1 MKIRKECKALAHN
14 FRLGHHVE
22 SALLLPTL
30 IEQALQ
36 AIPSEHNNEVVTI
49 ISALLACQ
57 ERHDW
62 LGLADWLE
70 GELAALLQSPSF
82 VEADDEGKCTL

>member
-1 MKIRKECKALAHN
+1 MTIKEQCIALAHN
-14 FRLGHHVE
+14 FRLGLHVE

-30 IEQALQ
+30 VEQALQ
-36 AIPSEHNNEVVTI
+36 ALPQEQHRDAVTI
-49 ISALLACQ
+49 VTALLACQ

-70 GELAALLQSPSF
+70 VELATLLATP
-82 VEADDEGKCTL
+82 EK

>member
-1 MKIRKECKALAHN
+1 MTTTEQCIALAHN
-14 FRLGHHVE
+14 FRLGLHVE

-30 IEQALQ
+30 VEQALQ
-36 AIPSEHNNEVVTI
+36 ALPQEQHRDAVTI
-49 ISALLACQ
+49 VTALLACQ

-70 GELAALLQSPSF
+70 VELATLLATP
-82 VEADDEGKCTL
+82 EK

>member
-1 MKIRKECKALAHN
+1 MRIRKECITLAHS

-30 IEQALQ
+30 IEQVLQ
-36 AIPSEHNNEVVTI
+36 AIPSAHHNEAVTI

-70 GELAALLQSPSF
+70 GELTALLQSPAS
-82 VEADDEGKCTL
+82 

>member
-1 MKIRKECKALAHN
+1 MTTTEQCIALAHN
-14 FRLGHHVE
+14 FRLGLHVE

-30 IEQALQ
+30 VEQALQ
-36 AIPSEHNNEVVTI
+36 ALPQEQHRDAVTI
-49 ISALLACQ
+49 VTALLACQ

-70 GELAALLQSPSF
+70 VELATLL
-82 VEADDEGKCTL
+82 ATLEK